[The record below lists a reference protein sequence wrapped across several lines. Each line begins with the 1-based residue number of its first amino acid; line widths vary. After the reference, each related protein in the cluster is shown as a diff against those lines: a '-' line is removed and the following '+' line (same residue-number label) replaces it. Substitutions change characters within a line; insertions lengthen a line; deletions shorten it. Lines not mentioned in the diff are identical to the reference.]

1 MIQYYNYRISEVK
14 YIKSFIPEINWLIS
28 INDRVMYGGL
38 PGKKPWLVRDQ
49 APLLKC
55 AMKDQ
60 ENELKLMIHDTL

>member
-1 MIQYYNYRISEVK
+1 
-14 YIKSFIPEINWLIS
+14 
-28 INDRVMYGGL
+28 MYGGL

-60 ENELKLMIHDTL
+60 ENELKLMIHDTKLSASTVAELSVFGYSYGYWLQRKC